1 MKRLFVFQGIRMCNN
16 RILFLLPL
24 LLIIII
30 GISGIFLGYLY
41 GGSDATPKTRLLFL
55 YNAYLQF
62 TFLFLL
68 YVFVSTFAKDFSNG
82 TYTYMKQIGYSMSK
96 CLVSKSVIL
105 FLCSIFVINIFMVIT
120 SLAFHNTDLEFLVL
134 MLLSINLA
142 VIFII
147 FFAMALSL
155 TIKKTM
161 PATLTGYG
169 MFILLNI
176 VNLVGYGITNPADGN
191 SLSYTTFSALSG
203 QTISHYSLS
212 KVIIDY
218 EKYRYILT
226 TVPAFF
232 WICILLIVVVFLL
245 KKKSMR

>member
-1 MKRLFVFQGIRMCNN
+1 MVVTSFV
-16 RILFLLPL
+16 
-24 LLIIII
+24 
-30 GISGIFLGYLY
+30 
-41 GGSDATPKTRLLFL
+41 
-55 YNAYLQF
+55 
-62 TFLFLL
+62 
-68 YVFVSTFAKDFSNG
+68 
-82 TYTYMKQIGYSMSK
+82 
-96 CLVSKSVIL
+96 
-105 FLCSIFVINIFMVIT
+105 
-120 SLAFHNTDLEFLVL
+120 FHNTDFEFLVL
-134 MLLSINLA
+134 MLFSINLA
-142 VIFII
+142 IIFII
-147 FFAMALSL
+147 FFAMVLSL

-212 KVIIDY
+212 KVTIDY

-245 KKKSMR
+245 KRKSMR

>member
-1 MKRLFVFQGIRMCNN
+1 MRRLFAFQGIRMRNN
-16 RILFLLPL
+16 RTLFLLPIL
-24 LLIIII
+24 LIII
-30 GISGIFLGYLY
+30 GISGIFLGNLF
-41 GGSDATPKTRLLFL
+41 GGSAATPKTRLLSL

-82 TYTYMKQIGYSMSK
+82 TYTYMKQIGYSMTK

-105 FLCSIFVINIFMVIT
+105 VLCSFFVIDIFMIISSFV
-120 SLAFHNTDLEFLVL
+120 FHNTDFEFLVL
-134 MLLSINLA
+134 MLFSINLA
-142 VIFII
+142 IIFII
-147 FFAMALSL
+147 FFAMVLSL
-155 TIKKTM
+155 TIRKTM

-212 KVIIDY
+212 KVTIDY

-232 WICILLIVVVFLL
+232 WICILLIVVVLLL
-245 KKKSMR
+245 KRKSMR